1 MDIPMG
7 MGAIELSSCYKKF
20 CENLMIED
28 NLNNTF
34 RNKYVT
40 LVNSSL

>member
-28 NLNNTF
+28 KFNNTF
-34 RNKYVT
+34 RKY
-40 LVNSSL
+40 